1 MNVLTL
7 KVQIRKVRYK
17 LSWLYNSVLV
27 VENIS
32 ILRCIDIQGVQ
43 KHANR
48 KAYPVFSL
56 QLLCCRFS
64 QSWKRSAC
72 PGMVV
77 LEGL

>member
-1 MNVLTL
+1 MNGLTL
-7 KVQIRKVRYK
+7 KIHIRKVRYK

-32 ILRCIDIQGVQ
+32 ILRCTDIQDMQ

-48 KAYPVFSL
+48 KAFSFL
-56 QLLCCRFS
+56 SFQLLYCHFS
-64 QSWKRSAC
+64 QNWKRSAC